1 MQFAKEVGS
10 NAESFSNTGIEN
22 DYSTTISTQGYDRVK
37 ASLCLFKH
45 AASGSM
51 VFIHGDDFLVSGSET
66 HLKQLKK
73 AICDKY
79 KAKVRATLGF
89 EMTDDK
95 SVVMLGRI
103 IEWKE
108 HGVQGAAG

>member
-1 MQFAKEVGS
+1 M
-10 NAESFSNTGIEN
+10 
-22 DYSTTISTQGYDRVK
+22 
-37 ASLCLFKH
+37 FKH

-51 VFIHGDDFLVSGSET
+51 VFIYGDDFVVSGPET
-66 HLKQLKK
+66 HLKELKK

-79 KAKVRATLGF
+79 KAKVRPTLGPQI
-89 EMTDDK
+89 TDDK

-108 HGVQGAAG
+108 HGVDVEADPRHDELILKEMEMGGVQGKRRSGTDAAE